1 MICTEMTNKEIYTL
15 INQLRKEK
23 KRRKAAGLWPAIR
36 EASADYNR
44 QKSIQHNNTSGHS
57 GVTFNKSAS
66 KWQAKIG
73 AGAGK
78 TKHLG
83 YFKTIEDAIAARKLA
98 ESKFWHN

>member
-1 MICTEMTNKEIYTL
+1 MNYTDMTNKEIYTL
-15 INQLRKEK
+15 IAQLRREK
-23 KRRKAAGLWPAIR
+23 KRRKSAGLWPAIG
-36 EASADYNR
+36 EASVDFNR
-44 QKSIQHNNTSGHS
+44 QKSIQHNNTSGYK

-83 YFKTIEDAIAARKLA
+83 YFKTIEVAIAARKSA
-98 ESKFWHN
+98 ESEMWHD